1 MKRIYDRISHAI
13 EWGGCMDATC
23 SDKDEMLDYLT
34 EVVEQE
40 MKREMV
46 YMLEQANSCNDEEL
60 RMVIKRLI
68 HNLKQEDEQG

>member
-1 MKRIYDRISHAI
+1 
-13 EWGGCMDATC
+13 MDATC